1 VSSSRIHYS
10 QRQDTTRENE
20 IAVLASIYK
29 LALDSANR
37 NAAGVTS
44 TNGDDAERNLSDS
57 AKHIIQGARQQL
69 RFP

>member
-1 VSSSRIHYS
+1 MSRPSISYVA
-10 QRQDTTRENE
+10 RQDTTRENE

-44 TNGDDAERNLSDS
+44 TNGNDAERDLSDS
-57 AKHIIQGARQQL
+57 ASKDSTT
-69 RFP
+69 